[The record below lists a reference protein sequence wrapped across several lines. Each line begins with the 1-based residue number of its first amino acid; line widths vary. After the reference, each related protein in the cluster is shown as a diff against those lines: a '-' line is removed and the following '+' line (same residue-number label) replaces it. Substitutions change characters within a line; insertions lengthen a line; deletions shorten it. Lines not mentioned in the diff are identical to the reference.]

1 MHPFDP
7 VLPMARLYP
16 LARTEERLSAAT
28 GDRSWW
34 LEWWLAAGDW
44 RFREAT
50 ITAMPPLLNQVGNG
64 PGLAVVLERRVDRL
78 HADNTLTA
86 GEWSAFFCAATPW
99 KVVSSLGDT
108 RFTRA
113 ISAHP
118 FHAAAATRIHA
129 ITELSS
135 ALGRVQRS
143 AAILRNPRRD
153 EARKRDL
160 AEGDGW
166 QQVLK
171 RHRLWS
177 RWQRRQVSEAE
188 LEPVIA
194 ELRALLAEARALDA
208 AQLEQLDAAAGAI
221 TRRLGRYTRPIG
233 LPPLGRPWPT
243 PEPITL
249 DNLKEHNDERAAA

>member
-1 MHPFDP
+1 MHPFDA
-7 VLPMARLYP
+7 VLPMARLHP

-44 RFREAT
+44 RFREST
-50 ITAMPPLLNQVGNG
+50 ITAMPSLLNQVGNG

-78 HADNTLTA
+78 HADSSLTV
-86 GEWSAFFCAATPW
+86 GEWSTFFCAATTW
-99 KVVSSLGDT
+99 EVVSSLGDT

-113 ISAHP
+113 ISLHP
-118 FHAAAATRIHA
+118 FHAAAASRLHA
-129 ITELSS
+129 IADLSS
-135 ALGRVQRS
+135 VLGRVQRN

-160 AEGDGW
+160 AEGEGW
-166 QQVLK
+166 KQALR

-177 RWQRRQVSEAE
+177 RWQRGQLSEAD
-188 LEPVIA
+188 LAPVVA
-194 ELRALLAEARALDA
+194 DLRARLADARALDA
-208 AQLEQLDAAAGAI
+208 VQLEQLDAAARAI

-243 PEPITL
+243 PEPVTL
-249 DNLKEHNDERAAA
+249 DNLKERSDERAAA

>member
-1 MHPFDP
+1 MHPLDP

-34 LEWWLAAGDW
+34 LEWWLAAGNW

-50 ITAMPPLLNQVGNG
+50 IATMPSLLNQVGDG
-64 PGLAVVLERRVDRL
+64 PGLAVVLERRIDRL
-78 HADNTLTA
+78 HTDNSLTA
-86 GEWSAFFCAATPW
+86 GEWSTFFCAATPW
-99 KVVSSLGDT
+99 QVVSSLGDT

-113 ISAHP
+113 ISLHP
-118 FHAAAATRIHA
+118 FHAAAASRIHA

-143 AAILRNPRRD
+143 AAILRNPQRD

-166 QQVLK
+166 QQALK

-177 RWQRRQVSEAE
+177 RYQRRQVSEAD
-188 LEPVIA
+188 LAPVVA

-208 AQLEQLDAAAGAI
+208 AQLELLDVAACAI
-221 TRRLGRYTRPIG
+221 TRRLGRYTRPVG
-233 LPPLGRPWPT
+233 LPPLGQPWPST
-243 PEPITL
+243 EPVTL
-249 DNLKEHNDERAAA
+249 DDIKERSDERAAA

>member
-1 MHPFDP
+1 MHPFEP
-7 VLPMARLYP
+7 ILPLARCYP

-44 RFREAT
+44 RFRDAT
-50 ITAMPPLLNQVGNG
+50 ITAMPSLLNQLGNG

-78 HADNTLTA
+78 HANNSLIA
-86 GEWSAFFCAATPW
+86 GEWSTFFCAATPW
-99 KVVSSLGDT
+99 QVVSDLGDT

-113 ISAHP
+113 ISLHP
-118 FHAAAATRIHA
+118 FHAVATTRIHA

-135 ALGRVQRS
+135 ALGRMQRS

-166 QQVLK
+166 QQALK

-177 RWQRRQVSEAE
+177 RWQRRQVSEAD
-188 LEPVIA
+188 LAPVIA
-194 ELRALLAEARALDA
+194 EVRTLLAEARALDA
-208 AQLEQLDAAAGAI
+208 SQLELLDAAARTI
-221 TRRLGRYTRPIG
+221 TRRLGRYTRPVG
-233 LPPLGRPWPT
+233 LPPLGRPWANTKPF
-243 PEPITL
+243 TL
-249 DNLKEHNDERAAA
+249 AQFKEHER